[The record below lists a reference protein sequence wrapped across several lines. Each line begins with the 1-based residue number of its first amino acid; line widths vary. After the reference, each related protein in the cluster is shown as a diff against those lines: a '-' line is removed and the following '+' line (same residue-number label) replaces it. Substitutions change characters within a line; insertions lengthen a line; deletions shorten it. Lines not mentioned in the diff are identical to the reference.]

1 MVVEKK
7 LAKIVVVSQAGF
19 TLVELLVAITILLI
33 ATTGFV
39 PMFVYN
45 AQAAQASTAR
55 LVGTKLASARME
67 QIRAIPYNQ
76 LGVVGKNPSGVIKQT
91 NDTVTVEGKTYS
103 ITVHVWWY
111 TDPTYT
117 GSNYNNYKKVQV
129 IVTVRGVF
137 TGQSITCAS
146 MDTYVSPE
154 GEEKAS
160 SGGNLRVIAENSW
173 KNDDGSY
180 DNVEGIHVTVVPV
193 TGGTSQDTYTTDEG
207 TALFAGISLSN
218 GTSFTMLVDPGSSN
232 WMVRPG
238 EESQSVILSDSTWQ
252 TVTVKVEHPA
262 HLSINLKDITDTD
275 PANPKN
281 MLFSGTLTLNP
292 PASLTNLAQKTSNLT
307 AQSSVSIGNIWPVG
321 DNGDSGTYDIELNGI
336 SATDKDG
343 HTINYNDYLL
353 SADPSKDVV
362 WPGGCGKFQPG
373 EDKTITIYLTPKP

>member
-1 MVVEKK
+1 LVVEKK

-91 NDTVTVEGKTYS
+91 TDTVPMDGKIYS
-103 ITVHVWWY
+103 ITVYVSWY

-117 GSNYNNYKKVQV
+117 GSNYNNYKKAQV
-129 IVTVRGVF
+129 IVKVRGVF
-137 TGQSITCAS
+137 TGQPITCAS
-146 MDTYVSPE
+146 MESYVSPE
-154 GEEKAS
+154 GEEQAS
-160 SGGNLRVIAENSW
+160 SGGNLRVIAERSW
-173 KNDDGSY
+173 KNAASGY
-180 DNVEGIHVTVVPV
+180 DKVAGIHVTVQSGPD
-193 TGGTSQDTYTTDEG
+193 QYTTDEG

-238 EESQSVILSDSTWQ
+238 EESQSVILFDSTWQ

-353 SADPSKDVV
+353 SADPSKDVL

-373 EDKTITIYLTPKP
+373 EDKTITISLTPKP